1 MIYITVA
8 DVDSIL
14 GADWAA
20 DDKAK
25 VKAVL
30 MANAWLN
37 AQNLHGIDPDNIP
50 DDVKMAGAY
59 VASVAAAGNLYV
71 QRENSGVLA
80 SESVK
85 AGSVEVSESYYTGG
99 SINSASLLDPDL
111 QLALDLLAPYR
122 SNPLKFRVYR

>member
-1 MIYITVA
+1 MNYITVA
-8 DVDSIL
+8 DVDSVL

-25 VKAVL
+25 TKAVL
-30 MANAWLN
+30 MANAWLS
-37 AQNLHGIDPDNIP
+37 AQNLHGIDPENIP
-50 DDVKMAGAY
+50 DIVKTAGAY

-85 AGSVEVSESYYTGG
+85 AGNVEVSETYYTGG
-99 SINSASLLDPDL
+99 SMSSSSLLDPDL
-111 QLALDLLAPYR
+111 QLALDLLGPYR

>member
-25 VKAVL
+25 AKAVL

>member
-1 MIYITVA
+1 MPLRGLFGAQMNYITVA
-8 DVDSIL
+8 DVDSAL
-14 GADWAA
+14 GADWASE
-20 DDKAK
+20 DKAK

-30 MANAWLN
+30 MANAWLS

-85 AGSVEVSESYYTGG
+85 AGNVEVSESYYTGG
-99 SINSASLLDPDL
+99 SMSSSSL
-111 QLALDLLAPYR
+111 R
-122 SNPLKFRVYR
+122 SILV

>member
-25 VKAVL
+25 AKAVL

-37 AQNLHGIDPDNIP
+37 AQNLHGIDPDNIA